1 MSLLCG
7 AVFSVLV
14 PADLTDFAWGS
25 ADMAVEQGVSVGAAE
40 DRKHKFCGEKNLWLG
55 RGAGTCTLRSS
66 TAPSQFPPDRVPY
79 WALGRRMLSQIQ
91 GQLVLD

>member
-40 DRKHKFCGEKNLWLG
+40 DRKHKFCGEKKSLA
-55 RGAGTCTLRSS
+55 R
-66 TAPSQFPPDRVPY
+66 
-79 WALGRRMLSQIQ
+79 
-91 GQLVLD
+91 